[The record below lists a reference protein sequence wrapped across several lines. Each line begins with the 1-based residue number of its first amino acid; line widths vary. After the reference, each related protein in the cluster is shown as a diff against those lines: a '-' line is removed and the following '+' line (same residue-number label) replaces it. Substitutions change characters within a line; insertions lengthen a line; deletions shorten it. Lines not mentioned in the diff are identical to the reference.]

1 MIKGSIHQEDMTFLN
16 VYAPNNRVSH
26 HVRQK
31 LIELQGEI
39 DESTVIVGNFNITL
53 LEADRS
59 SRLKF
64 SQNRIELNST
74 ISQLDVMDICR
85 LLYPTTAEYTFFWS
99 LHETLTKIG
108 HIQGHK
114 THLNKFKRTEVI
126 QYLLS
131 DHSGIK
137 LETNNRMIAGKS
149 PQYME
154 TEQYICK

>member
-74 ISQLDVMDICR
+74 ISQLDVIDRCSRGTFAKLDHILDCKIHLKKLKR
-85 LLYPTTAEYTFFWS
+85 IEIIPCLPSDNKEGKLGDRNIARNPPTQES
-99 LHETLTKIG
+99 K
-108 HIQGHK
+108 Q
-114 THLNKFKRTEVI
+114 HL
-126 QYLLS
+126 
-131 DHSGIK
+131 
-137 LETNNRMIAGKS
+137 
-149 PQYME
+149 
-154 TEQYICK
+154 